1 VTRILVVGGG
11 ADAAAAAASLSAA
24 GHEVVQAENASDAER
39 AILRAERAATAR
51 ARLVSVAVH
60 DLRNP
65 LASILGNAEYLAQ
78 ARELAPDS
86 REAVADLLASAK
98 LFAQILAEL
107 RAVSRAFDGDIA
119 AAVTPLADT
128 APLVREVVRGAMPR
142 AQRAGLLLSVECDDS
157 LPARADRELLRHVLD
172 DLVDNALR
180 NAPSRT
186 MVSVEARRR
195 GERAVIEVGDQRR
208 PPEAPERLF
217 EIEGGDAAS
226 GRRLAL
232 IFCRLACEAMGAKL
246 TADTP
251 ASGGFRLALELA
263 AA

>member
-1 VTRILVVGGG
+1 MTRVLIVGGG
-11 ADAAAAAASLSAA
+11 GDAASATASLTAE
-24 GHEVVQAENASDAER
+24 GYEVVRLENASDAER
-39 AILRAERAATAR
+39 EVARADRAAASR

-107 RAVSRAFDGDIA
+107 RAVSRALDGEIA

-128 APLVREVVRGAMPR
+128 APLVREVVRGALPR
-142 AQRAGLLLSVECDDS
+142 AQRAGLTLSVECDEA

-186 MVSVEARRR
+186 LVSVEARRR

-208 PPEAPERLF
+208 PPESPERLF
-217 EIEGGDAAS
+217 EIDGGDATS

-246 TADTP
+246 SAEVP
-251 ASGGFRLALELA
+251 AGGGFRLALELPTM
-263 AA
+263 

>member
-11 ADAAAAAASLSAA
+11 ADGAATVASLTAA
-24 GHEVVQAENASDAER
+24 GHEVVRVENASDAER
-39 AILRAERAATAR
+39 ALLRAERAAALR
-51 ARLVSVAVH
+51 ARLVSIAVH

-65 LASILGNAEYLAQ
+65 LASILGNAEYLGQ

-107 RAVSRAFDGDIA
+107 RAVSRGLDGEIA
-119 AAVTPLADT
+119 AAVTPIADA

-142 AQRAGLLLSVECDDS
+142 AQRAGLTLGVDCDDA

-186 MVSVEARRR
+186 LVAVEARRR
-195 GERAVIEVGDQRR
+195 AGGVVIEIGDQRR
-208 PPEAPERLF
+208 PPESPERLF
-217 EIEGGDAAS
+217 DVENGDTAS

-232 IFCRLACEAMGAKL
+232 IFCRQACEAMGARL
-246 TADTP
+246 TAEAP
-251 ASGGFRLALELA
+251 AAGGFKLAVELPGG
-263 AA
+263 